1 MKWLALALALILSG
15 CIAGPSPH
23 PGTKNDQ
30 APPGA
35 DVLDNTFD
43 AGAGLAANCEAA
55 GGFWNGSDCDGLN
68 VSDAASP
75 AMDAGPGADGSDED
89 AAGDVG
95 PVDAEPADGGV
106 SSDAAVGDGL
116 ADPAETSGGDGGSKR
131 GPADAG

>member
-35 DVLDNTFD
+35 DVLGNTFD
-43 AGAGLAANCEAA
+43 AGASLAANCEAA

-95 PVDAEPADGGV
+95 PVDAEAT
-106 SSDAAVGDGL
+106 DGL
-116 ADPAETSGGDGGSKR
+116 VEPAETSGGDGGSKSV
-131 GPADAG
+131 PADAG